1 MRRLMLEATR
11 INEEG
16 GTPRGVDPEPY
27 RKKRAYDAL
36 VPLDDDWRKVMEDDL
51 VAKW

>member
-1 MRRLMLEATR
+1 MK
-11 INEEG
+11 INEDG
-16 GTPRGVDPEPY
+16 GTPRGLDPAPY
-27 RKKRAYDAL
+27 RKARAYDAL